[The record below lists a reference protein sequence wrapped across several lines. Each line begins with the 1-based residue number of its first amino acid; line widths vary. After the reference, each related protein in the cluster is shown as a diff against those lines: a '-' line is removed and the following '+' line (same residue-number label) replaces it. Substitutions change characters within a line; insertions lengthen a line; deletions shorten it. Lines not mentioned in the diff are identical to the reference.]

1 MFGWFSEASTFASR
15 SKRASRS
22 GSCVNASGNTFSAT
36 SRIELRVPRSI
47 HIPHAVFA
55 DLGGDLIGAEGGA
68 GTERHLLIVVRAE
81 VAALVARL
89 PTAQRQDQRP
99 PIAWVPPQTRRPR

>member
-1 MFGWFSEASTFASR
+1 MTSAGVVWVGGHMLKQYLDGDGAIQAR
-15 SKRASRS
+15 VS
-22 GSCVNASGNTFSAT
+22 GFVDLA
-36 SRIELRVPRSI
+36 
-47 HIPHAVFA
+47 HAA
-55 DLGGDLIGAEGGA
+55 RAEGGVDLVGA
-68 GTERHLLIVVRAE
+68 KGGAWGERHLLIVVRAE